1 MCPIVDI
8 QAATNIIVHSFFSN
22 DKHLLIDLF
31 VQYGITLLTTQPPTA
46 PIIVPTP
53 VSISK

>member
-22 DKHLLIDLF
+22 DKHFLIDLF